1 MEGGEHIIK
10 NSQRNITII
19 IAFLFLLGMTA
30 FIQPA
35 MAVTLLALCT
45 GLEAGD
51 YGRPDP
57 HFLRTPGA
65 PVSVATE
72 VPSTPTATT
81 TAKPAK
87 RAVPVVAEAKRLLK

>member
-35 MAVTLLALCT
+35 MAV
-45 GLEAGD
+45 D
-51 YGRPDP
+51 
-57 HFLRTPGA
+57 
-65 PVSVATE
+65 
-72 VPSTPTATT
+72 VP
-81 TAKPAK
+81 
-87 RAVPVVAEAKRLLK
+87 AVKAEAQKVADFVVKKIKNTEMPPTVTMEDLNRMNVLK